1 MKLLARYKNG
11 NVSVTRWDDGTTVRR
26 TEDDEFRPA
35 FAENV
40 DCKITDRCDGGC
52 QFCYEGC
59 TPLGKHGDIMNDK
72 FIDSL
77 HPYTEMALN
86 GNDLSHPHLLLF
98 LSRLKEKKVI
108 ANLTVNQ
115 IHFERHYNFIKEL
128 LDKKLIWGLGIS
140 LREPTDVFINLVK
153 TIPNAVIHTI
163 NGILTENDLDRLANH
178 DLKILILG
186 YKTTGRG
193 LEYRSKNMKRI
204 EHNMKWLR
212 INLIDYMSKFKAV
225 SFDNLSI
232 SQLQINPISIKYL
245 LNPSLEKWK
254 DILGYE
260 GRYQVSNFGR
270 IKSLEKRHKK
280 YTSEREKILM
290 PTNINKKTL
299 SYQSVDL
306 CINGKHKRCLVH
318 RLVAE
323 TFIKNDDLT
332 LTQVNHKDENPLN
345 NYVENL
351 EWCNNQYNLNY
362 GNHNLKMKQTLIKKV
377 VQKSLDGRIIKVYNN
392 VFDVAKE
399 FGCCPETVRNLC
411 KNVIHKYYHNR
422 IKKMLNYKWEYLDT
436 KSSTYVSSTNKN
448 PNDKIYNHSEEWER
462 FYMGDDGTFTF
473 YIDLVNQT
481 FSKNSVI
488 AKVKS
493 IPINGMTIDEMFE
506 VVRTTN
512 WED

>member
-11 NVSVTRWDDGTTVRR
+11 NVSVTRWDDGTTARR

-59 TPLGKHGDIMNDK
+59 TPLGKHGEIMNDK

-86 GNDLSHPHLLLF
+86 GNDLSHPHLVVF
-98 LSRLKEKKVI
+98 LSKLKEKKVI

-115 IHFERHYNFIKEL
+115 MHFERHYNFIKEL

-140 LREPTDVFINLVK
+140 LREPTDAFINLVK

-193 LEYRSKNMKRI
+193 LEYRSNNLGELMKNTTYLGLMLPTIVK
-204 EHNMKWLR
+204 EGWFK
-212 INLIDYMSKFKAV
+212 NL
-225 SFDNLSI
+225 SFDNLAI
-232 SQLQINPISIKYL
+232 KQL
-245 LNPSLEKWK
+245 
-254 DILGYE
+254 D
-260 GRYQVSNFGR
+260 V
-270 IKSLEKRHKK
+270 KRLM
-280 YTSEREKILM
+280 SE
-290 PTNINKKTL
+290 
-299 SYQSVDL
+299 
-306 CINGKHKRCLVH
+306 
-318 RLVAE
+318 
-323 TFIKNDDLT
+323 
-332 LTQVNHKDENPLN
+332 
-345 NYVENL
+345 
-351 EWCNNQYNLNY
+351 
-362 GNHNLKMKQTLIKKV
+362 
-377 VQKSLDGRIIKVYNN
+377 
-392 VFDVAKE
+392 
-399 FGCCPETVRNLC
+399 
-411 KNVIHKYYHNR
+411 
-422 IKKMLNYKWEYLDT
+422 
-436 KSSTYVSSTNKN
+436 
-448 PNDKIYNHSEEWER
+448 EEWER

-493 IPINGMTIDEMFE
+493 LPINGMTIDEMFE
-506 VVRTTN
+506 IVKTTN

>member
-11 NVSVTRWDDGTTVRR
+11 NVNVTRWDDGTTIRR

-59 TPLGKHGDIMNDK
+59 TPSGEHGDILNDT
-72 FIDSL
+72 FFNSL
-77 HPYTEMALN
+77 HSFTELAIN
-86 GNDLSHPHLLLF
+86 GNDLSHPHLVAF

-193 LEYRSKNMKRI
+193 LEYRSNNLGELMKNTTYLGIMLPTIAK
-204 EHNMKWLR
+204 EGWFK
-212 INLIDYMSKFKAV
+212 NL
-225 SFDNLSI
+225 SFDNLAI
-232 SQLQINPISIKYL
+232 KQL
-245 LNPSLEKWK
+245 
-254 DILGYE
+254 D
-260 GRYQVSNFGR
+260 V
-270 IKSLEKRHKK
+270 KRLM
-280 YTSEREKILM
+280 SE
-290 PTNINKKTL
+290 
-299 SYQSVDL
+299 
-306 CINGKHKRCLVH
+306 
-318 RLVAE
+318 
-323 TFIKNDDLT
+323 
-332 LTQVNHKDENPLN
+332 
-345 NYVENL
+345 
-351 EWCNNQYNLNY
+351 
-362 GNHNLKMKQTLIKKV
+362 
-377 VQKSLDGRIIKVYNN
+377 
-392 VFDVAKE
+392 
-399 FGCCPETVRNLC
+399 
-411 KNVIHKYYHNR
+411 
-422 IKKMLNYKWEYLDT
+422 
-436 KSSTYVSSTNKN
+436 
-448 PNDKIYNHSEEWER
+448 EEWER

-473 YIDLVNQT
+473 YIDLVSQT

-488 AKVKS
+488 AKAKS

-506 VVRTTN
+506 IVKTTN

>member
-11 NVSVTRWDDGTTVRR
+11 NVSVIRWDDGTTVRR

-59 TPLGKHGDIMNDK
+59 IPSGKHGDILNDT
-72 FIDSL
+72 FINSL
-77 HPYTEMALN
+77 HKGMELALN
-86 GNDLSHPHLLLF
+86 GNDLSHPHLIAF

-140 LREPTDVFINLVK
+140 LREPTDAFINLVK

-193 LEYRSKNMKRI
+193 LEYRSNNLGELMKNTTY
-204 EHNMKWLR
+204 LR
-212 INLIDYMSKFKAV
+212 LMLPVIVKEGWFKNL
-225 SFDNLSI
+225 SFDNLAI
-232 SQLQINPISIKYL
+232 KQL
-245 LNPSLEKWK
+245 
-254 DILGYE
+254 D
-260 GRYQVSNFGR
+260 V
-270 IKSLEKRHKK
+270 KRLM
-280 YTSEREKILM
+280 SE
-290 PTNINKKTL
+290 
-299 SYQSVDL
+299 
-306 CINGKHKRCLVH
+306 
-318 RLVAE
+318 
-323 TFIKNDDLT
+323 
-332 LTQVNHKDENPLN
+332 
-345 NYVENL
+345 
-351 EWCNNQYNLNY
+351 
-362 GNHNLKMKQTLIKKV
+362 
-377 VQKSLDGRIIKVYNN
+377 
-392 VFDVAKE
+392 
-399 FGCCPETVRNLC
+399 
-411 KNVIHKYYHNR
+411 
-422 IKKMLNYKWEYLDT
+422 
-436 KSSTYVSSTNKN
+436 
-448 PNDKIYNHSEEWER
+448 EEWER

-506 VVRTTN
+506 IVKTTN
-512 WED
+512 WDD